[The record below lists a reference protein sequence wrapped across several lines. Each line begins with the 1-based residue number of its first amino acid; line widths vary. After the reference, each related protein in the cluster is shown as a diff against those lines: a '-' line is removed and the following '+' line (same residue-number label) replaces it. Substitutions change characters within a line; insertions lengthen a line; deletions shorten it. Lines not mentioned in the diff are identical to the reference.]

1 MTFGEAHSERYGVCN
16 KETSFAILD
25 EFYKAGGN
33 FLDTAN
39 VYRDGESETWIGEWM
54 AARNNRDQ
62 MIVATKYTNSYRPQF
77 TDEIQSNY
85 RGNGVKSM
93 RTSIESSLKRL
104 QTDYIDL
111 FYLHIYDATV
121 SIPELMHGLDDL
133 VRAGKVLYL
142 GISDTPAWFV
152 TKANQYARD
161 HGLRQFS
168 VYQGMW
174 SAAMRDFERE
184 IIPMA
189 LSEGMALAPYGA
201 LNQGRF
207 QTKEGFKAR
216 EKDNSEGRNFIPTS
230 ERDKQVS
237 AVLEELAD
245 ARGDGT
251 TLLNI
256 ALAYVLQKTPYVFPI
271 IGGRKVEHLT
281 SNISALEVEL
291 TDDELH
297 RIERAYE
304 FEHGFPTSFLS
315 GSLFDPKL
323 ESTMVTGPQDI
334 KLVNGPAN
342 MDWAPTLPA
351 RPDDPASPPSAAPV
365 SPEDLARQ
373 LADFRVGLQQP
384 SAPAEPEEEE
394 WALKSIVWP
403 PLPPTPHAA
412 ADGEGRVQG
421 FETDDR
427 LRVRIICQ
435 NQNGP
440 CSLIAL
446 CNILILRNDLDIA
459 PGRTSVTY
467 SHLSNLLADYFL
479 RMTTSA
485 PASSPSAA
493 GTAHPTT
500 PSTELWLSAA
510 LSILPQTRCGL
521 NLDPRFDRIDGFTS
535 SSSGAGAG
543 ELALFSLA
551 RIPLLHGWLADPS
564 DADTYAALVGAVG
577 CGSYDRAVECVVEGC
592 EIAGGADRLV
602 LREEECTEE
611 ELLMEVERRSR
622 WSEDEQKKVRRAYLI
637 QSFLSSTATQL
648 SYPGLSALCTTPS
661 LLPPSGLA
669 ALFRNSH
676 LSVLYR
682 RPTVPS
688 SALSASQ
695 LAQEGPELFTLVT
708 DSAFAAEEDIVWESL
723 EDVDGA
729 DAALARQLQAEEDAY
744 SRALL
749 DREQR
754 DADLSQ
760 PRRSFRGAEHTIP
773 HPAQA
778 GTPPRRDGGRRE
790 GEREGGRMRKR
801 RMSGATEAK
810 SGGKPDKDKC
820 VVM

>member
-1 MTFGEAHSERYGVCN
+1 MLSQSPEQATRDNPIHSSASS
-16 KETSFAILD
+16 TSA
-25 EFYKAGGN
+25 AG
-33 FLDTAN
+33 A
-39 VYRDGESETWIGEWM
+39 SP
-54 AARNNRDQ
+54 A
-62 MIVATKYTNSYRPQF
+62 P
-77 TDEIQSNY
+77 
-85 RGNGVKSM
+85 
-93 RTSIESSLKRL
+93 
-104 QTDYIDL
+104 
-111 FYLHIYDATV
+111 DA
-121 SIPELMHGLDDL
+121 S
-133 VRAGKVLYL
+133 A
-142 GISDTPAWFV
+142 DTPAPPPPP
-152 TKANQYARD
+152 APEAPASD
-161 HGLRQFS
+161 S
-168 VYQGMW
+168 
-174 SAAMRDFERE
+174 
-184 IIPMA
+184 
-189 LSEGMALAPYGA
+189 ALASGSN
-201 LNQGRF
+201 LSI
-207 QTKEGFKAR
+207 AR
-216 EKDNSEGRNFIPTS
+216 S
-230 ERDKQVS
+230 Q
-237 AVLEELAD
+237 LEEHGEPAVARAQVQDPTAATEVGVGEDETL
-245 ARGDGT
+245 ARGASSGQGHKGPDT
-251 TLLNI
+251 
-256 ALAYVLQKTPYVFPI
+256 VQTPSLHPVD
-271 IGGRKVEHLT
+271 VA
-281 SNISALEVEL
+281 SASRE
-291 TDDELH
+291 
-297 RIERAYE
+297 A
-304 FEHGFPTSFLS
+304 
-315 GSLFDPKL
+315 
-323 ESTMVTGPQDI
+323 
-334 KLVNGPAN
+334 PA
-342 MDWAPTLPA
+342 LPA
-351 RPDDPASPPSAAPV
+351 RPADPASPPSAAPA

-373 LADFRVGLQQP
+373 LADFCVASQRP
-384 SAPAEPEEEE
+384 PAPAEPEEEE

-421 FETDDR
+421 FETDGR

-446 CNILILRNDLDIA
+446 CNVLILRNDLDIA

-467 SHLSNLLADYFL
+467 SYLSNLLADYFL
-479 RMTTSA
+479 RMTTSV
-485 PASSPSAA
+485 PASSPSTA
-493 GTAHPTT
+493 GTAPPAT
-500 PSTELWLSAA
+500 PSTELSLSAA
-510 LSILPQTRCGL
+510 LSILPQTRYGL

-564 DADTYAALVGAVG
+564 DAETYAALVGAEG

-602 LREEECTEE
+602 LREEECSEE
-611 ELLMEVERRSR
+611 QLLKEVERRSR

-648 SYPGLSALCTTPS
+648 SYPGLSALCTTPL

-682 RPTVPS
+682 RPTAPS

-729 DAALARQLQAEEDAY
+729 ECAFFDAALRKANVRGGDWVGSRRRRREEERERERAPEGLDDPADAALARQLQAEEDAY

-754 DADLSQ
+754 DAESPQ
-760 PRRSFRGAEHTIP
+760 PRRSSRGAERTTHHT
-773 HPAQA
+773 AQA
-778 GTPPRRDGGRRE
+778 GTPLRRDGGRRD
-790 GEREGGRMRKR
+790 GEREDRRIRKGRT
-801 RMSGATEAK
+801 SGATEAK